1 MGTAGALT
9 MADRKDSTRKVSTQ
23 RKLSAISVADDVS
36 GISNKL
42 GMEQDPLRSIMQDI
56 IELDLNNNWEL
67 GSEYGLSEYG
77 EDGHTDDM
85 SLWQELRNE
94 TVRLDVRKDS
104 CTSQIS
110 TDSLDRAEDFTPVEI
125 NLKEVQTVLNLYHKH
140 KTSVGALTGYNNKM

>member
-1 MGTAGALT
+1 MGVTAGALT
-9 MADRKDSTRKVSTQ
+9 MADRKESTRKVSTQ
-23 RKLSAISVADDVS
+23 RKLSSNFVRKLSAISVADDVS

-42 GMEQDPLRSIMQDI
+42 GMEQDQLRSIMQDI
-56 IELDLNNNWEL
+56 IELDLNNDWEL
-67 GSEYGLSEYG
+67 GSEDGLSEYG

-85 SLWQELRNE
+85 SLW
-94 TVRLDVRKDS
+94 
-104 CTSQIS
+104 QIS

>member
-1 MGTAGALT
+1 MGVTAGALT

-23 RKLSAISVADDVS
+23 RKLSSNFVRKLSAISVADDVS

-42 GMEQDPLRSIMQDI
+42 GMEQDQLRSIMQDI
-56 IELDLNNNWEL
+56 IELDLNNDWEL
-67 GSEYGLSEYG
+67 GSEDGLSEYG

-104 CTSQIS
+104 CTSQ
-110 TDSLDRAEDFTPVEI
+110 
-125 NLKEVQTVLNLYHKH
+125 VQTVLNLYHKH
-140 KTSVGALTGYNNKM
+140 K